1 MENLRLHPAG
11 PSGMQRQTVGPVT
24 VVDGVSVPEGTIV
37 SMPTITV
44 QRDPAYFPNSDEF
57 DPARWLTAGPDGED
71 QIFPG
76 TPEMQEMMIAWGGKG
91 PRACPGKRMATMEM
105 KLLLARLMDR
115 LTVSLAS
122 EATHDD
128 MVMTDHFIL
137 IPEGHRCG
145 LVFTCD

>member
-1 MENLRLHPAG
+1 MVYQCQKG
-11 PSGMQRQTVGPVT
+11 
-24 VVDGVSVPEGTIV
+24 SVPLHRHYARDNNFLRKWLTDSQTIV

-44 QRDPAYFPNSDEF
+44 QRDPAYFPNPDKF
-57 DPARWLTAGPDGED
+57 DPARWLTAGPNGED
-71 QIFPG
+71 QMFPG
-76 TPEMQEMMIAWGGKG
+76 TPEMQEMMIVWGGKS
-91 PRACPGKRMATMEM
+91 PRKCAGQYMATMEM

-115 LTVSLAS
+115 LTVALEN

-137 IPEGHRCG
+137 IPKGHRCR